1 MSKKGNYLEA
11 LGSLRRWQ
19 ENSTEDVMT
28 CAKQKERIFCSNI
41 LKKLL
46 VALRGAKMK
55 SHAHGTWVFLSD
67 PRLTKLRISPSVLR
81 ERSV

>member
-1 MSKKGNYLEA
+1 MSKRGNYHEA

-28 CAKQKERIFCSNI
+28 LCKTNERIFCSNI
-41 LKKLL
+41 LKTLL

-55 SHAHGTWVFLSD
+55 SQAPGAVVFLSD
-67 PRLTKLRISPSVLR
+67 PRLTKLRISPSVFR
-81 ERSV
+81 